1 MRGTGGTGIDT
12 GTTDSLARV
21 RAGAGAGVGVLTLD
35 RPERRNALSAAI
47 FEGLGGRHPAGG

>member
-21 RAGAGAGVGVLTLD
+21 RAGAGAGVLTLD